1 MPLVYVKNKKNGIT
15 YVYESENYWD
25 KEKQQSRSRRTCV
38 GKLDPVTGAL
48 IPSKRLSD
56 SSLRVKRGP
65 VPFTETKR
73 LYAGATYL
81 LDAIGENLGITA
93 DLKQCFP
100 DQYKQLLSIAFF
112 LILEDHNPLMR
123 FSKWSLTHRHPYGQD
138 IPSQRSSDFFA
149 SITEEAR
156 EQFFRLQG
164 RRRAE
169 QEYWAYDTTTLSSYS
184 ESLKQVK
191 YGKNKEH
198 DPLPQMNLALL
209 FGEQSN
215 LPFYYRKL
223 PGNISDVST
232 IQKLMADMDFF
243 AFKKIKLVMD
253 RGFYSEANINALYR
267 HHLKFLIGASITLK
281 YVQQELETARPQ
293 LRQWENFQADY
304 NLSAY
309 TTPIAWQY
317 SQERPYKGD
326 VLKSERRA
334 YLHLYFNKEKETDD
348 ANRLNHLLTKLKA
361 ELESG
366 RRDPAHEKA
375 YAKYFT
381 VKSTPKRGTVVKA
394 NQEAIDAAARNY
406 GYFALLS
413 NEVKD
418 PIQALALYR
427 NKDVIE
433 KAFGNL
439 KDRLNFRRMEVSSE
453 RSLDGK
459 LFVEFIA
466 LIFLSYLKKVMQ
478 EKNLFQ
484 RYTMQ
489 GLLDELDVI
498 ECYQR
503 PGCAL
508 QFGEITKRQLEL
520 YSALDVPPPT
530 SL

>member
-1 MPLVYVKNKKNGIT
+1 MPIVYAKNKKNGIT

-48 IPSKRLSD
+48 IPSKRLAEPAPPA
-56 SSLRVKRGP
+56 KRGP

-81 LDAIGENLGITA
+81 LDAISEKLGIAA

-100 DQYKQLLSIAFF
+100 DHYKQLLSIAYF

-123 FSKWSLTHRHPYGQD
+123 FSKWSLMHRHPYGQD

-164 RRRAE
+164 RRRVE

-232 IQKLMADMDFF
+232 IQKLMADLDFLSY
-243 AFKKIKLVMD
+243 KKIKLVMD
-253 RGFYSEANINALYR
+253 RGFYSETNINALYR
-267 HHLKFLIGASITLK
+267 HHLKFLIGAKITLR
-281 YVQQELETARPQ
+281 YVQQELETARAS
-293 LRQWENFQADY
+293 LHQWENFHADF
-304 NLSAY
+304 NLYAY
-309 TTPIAWQY
+309 TSTIAWEY

-348 ANRLNHLLTKLKA
+348 ANKLNHLLTKLKA

-366 RRDPAHEKA
+366 KREPAHEKA

-394 NQEAIDAAARNY
+394 KQEAIDAAAANY

-413 NEVKD
+413 NEMKD

-459 LFVEFIA
+459 LFVEFVA

-503 PGCAL
+503 PGYGL
-508 QFGEITKRQLEL
+508 QFGEITKRQLDL
-520 YSALDVPPPT
+520 YAALDVPPPT

>member
-48 IPSKRLSD
+48 IPSKRLTEPASPA
-56 SSLRVKRGP
+56 KRGP

-81 LDAIGENLGITA
+81 LDAISEKLGIAA

-100 DQYKQLLSIAFF
+100 DHDKQLLSIAYF

-164 RRRAE
+164 RRRVE

-232 IQKLMADMDFF
+232 IQKLMADLDFLSY
-243 AFKKIKLVMD
+243 KKIKLVMD
-253 RGFYSEANINALYR
+253 RGFYSETNINALYR
-267 HHLKFLIGASITLK
+267 HHLKFLIGAKVTLK
-281 YVQQELETARPQ
+281 YVQQELETARPA
-293 LRQWENFQADY
+293 LHQWGNFHADF
-304 NLSAY
+304 NLYAY
-309 TTPIAWQY
+309 TGTIAWQY

-348 ANRLNHLLTKLKA
+348 ANKLNHLLTKLKA

-366 RRDPAHEKA
+366 KREPVHEKA

-381 VKSTPKRGTVVKA
+381 VKSTTKRGTVVKA
-394 NQEAIDAAARNY
+394 KQEAINAAAANY

-413 NEVKD
+413 NEIKD

-459 LFVEFIA
+459 LFVEFVA

-478 EKNLFQ
+478 EKSLFQ

-503 PGCAL
+503 PGYDL
-508 QFGEITKRQLEL
+508 QFGEITKRQLDL
-520 YSALDVPPPT
+520 YAALDVPPPT